1 MKHGD
6 FLNHLDDRKIVEAI
20 AGAERKSSGE
30 IRVFISRKMPAN
42 GPQTLALAQETF
54 ARLGMTQTKHRNGV
68 LLFFAP
74 DTQQFAIVGDSGV
87 HEKCGDSFWQEVAA
101 ALSTLL
107 KEGHFTA
114 AVLAGIEKAGAVLAL
129 HFPRD
134 RDDRNELPNAIERD

>member
-107 KEGHFTA
+107 KKGHFTA